1 MKKVTLKPVTVPLPR
16 SAPTEVLMSV
26 AKAEA
31 AIRENNQIIENV
43 LNTLLK
49 DKENN
54 YGESDTD

>member
-1 MKKVTLKPVTVPLPR
+1 MKKVSLKHVTVPLPDD
-16 SAPTEVLMSV
+16 APANIRMSV
-26 AKAEA
+26 AQAEA

-54 YGESDTD
+54 YGKSDTD

>member
-16 SAPTEVLMSV
+16 STPTEVLMSV